1 MDTEFN
7 RRGVALP
14 RWTAHDQFMSDAIR
28 QEAAAAE
35 IAKHRRLLRSGR
47 DGRIL
52 SALMFPLLRW
62 APQAGYG
69 VLTTTGRKTGK
80 SRQKCVRVVRGGDRA
95 YLVALH
101 PPHLTLANPAAVQA
115 WVHNIRANPNV
126 RLRIRGGT
134 FDGIAREIVDA
145 DERQLARSMLCE
157 PVYAGD
163 YGECALHLR
172 GLPSRTKVQELHQYW
187 FETGIPIAIDLKG
200 PSR

>member
-1 MDTEFN
+1 MTE
-7 RRGVALP
+7 L
-14 RWTAHDQFMSDAIR
+14 IR
-28 QEAAAAE
+28 QAAAAE
-35 IAKHRRLLRSGR
+35 IGKHRRLLRTGR

-69 VLTTTGRKTGK
+69 VLTTTGRRTGK
-80 SRQKCVRVVRGGDRA
+80 PRRKCVRVVHRDDRA

-101 PPHLTLANPAAVQA
+101 PPHLTLANAEAVQA

-134 FDGIAREIVDA
+134 FDGIAREIIDA
-145 DERQLARSMLCE
+145 DERERARSTLCE
-157 PVYAGD
+157 SVYPGD

-172 GLPSRTKVQELHQYW
+172 GLPSQTKIQELHRYW
-187 FETGIPIAIDLKG
+187 FETGIPIVIDLKEIC
-200 PSR
+200 P